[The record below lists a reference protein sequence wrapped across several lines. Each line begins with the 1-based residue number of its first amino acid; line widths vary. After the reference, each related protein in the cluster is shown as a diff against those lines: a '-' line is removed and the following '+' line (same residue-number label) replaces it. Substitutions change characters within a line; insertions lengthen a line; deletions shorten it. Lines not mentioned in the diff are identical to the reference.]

1 MQKSV
6 FGPLFFFFNL
16 NSPAAKPITTRRLH
30 IGWQPKIPQTLH
42 CKWENKRVSFEKV
55 DVIHSSGEADG
66 ERRRERKDMKEMD
79 NVKESLKRRR
89 TRALRTDDG
98 GEGFSLES
106 QRRSETRAS
115 LLCGEGE
122 HSCTFTRSYSD
133 NEKV

>member
-1 MQKSV
+1 MHLNAKEHIRSSV
-6 FGPLFFFFNL
+6 YFYL
-16 NSPAAKPITTRRLH
+16 NSPAAKPITTHRLH

-106 QRRSETRAS
+106 Q
-115 LLCGEGE
+115 
-122 HSCTFTRSYSD
+122 
-133 NEKV
+133 